1 MSSETTIDSSAPPQR
16 ADARQLWRYMYA
28 GAGASLA
35 SIGLARFVYTPLLP
49 ALLQA
54 HWFSPADTVYLGAAN
69 LAGYLVGALA
79 GRPLARRFDNVA
91 VLRMMMVLVTLAFF
105 ACALPLS
112 VAWFFA
118 WRLLSGI
125 AGGVIMVLVAA
136 SILPHVP
143 PARRG
148 LAGGAIFLGAGIGI
162 AASGTLVPLLLDQG
176 LSVTW
181 IGLGVLSL
189 LLTVSGWFCWPPSA
203 ERLPAG
209 KTGAATVPTASV
221 RPVIVFYAVYG
232 LLALGFV
239 PVMSFLVD
247 YVARG
252 LGAGAH
258 TGASFWVI
266 YGMGAIVGPVLYGAL
281 ADRYGSAATLRGVL
295 AVQAIVTAV
304 LVLTD
309 NLLLIG
315 VLSFILGT
323 FPPGVVPLA
332 LARVARAVPDNA
344 GAQGL
349 VWTRAT
355 TVFAAFQ
362 AAAGY
367 GYSALFN
374 LSGGSHQL
382 LYWLGAG
389 AMALA
394 LLVDVAGSRRA
405 RLPA

>member
-1 MSSETTIDSSAPPQR
+1 MSTDSAIASSTSAEPTAKR
-16 ADARQLWRYMYA
+16 LLWRYMYA

-49 ALLQA
+49 ALLEAQ
-54 HWFSPADTVYLGAAN
+54 WFSPADTVYLGAAN

-79 GRPLARRFDNVA
+79 GRPLARRFDSVS
-91 VLRMMMVLVTLAFF
+91 VLRTMMLLVTLAFF

-112 VAWFFA
+112 VSWFFG
-118 WRLLSGI
+118 WRLASGI
-125 AGGVIMVLVAA
+125 AGGVIMVLVAGTL
-136 SILPHVP
+136 LPHVP
-143 PARRG
+143 AARRG

-176 LSVTW
+176 LAVTW
-181 IGLGVLSL
+181 MGLGVLSL
-189 LLTVSGWFCWPPSA
+189 ALTVTGWRCWPASPARAPKAGTGSASVPSA
-203 ERLPAG
+203 S
-209 KTGAATVPTASV
+209 T
-221 RPVIVFYAVYG
+221 RPVMVFYAEYG
-232 LLALGFV
+232 LVALGFV

-247 YVARG
+247 FVARG
-252 LGAGAH
+252 LGAGPH
-258 TGASFWVI
+258 TGALFWII
-266 YGMGAIVGPVLYGAL
+266 YGAGAIVGPMLYGAL
-281 ADRYGSAATLRGVL
+281 SDRYGSGPTLRGVL
-295 AVQAIVTAV
+295 AVQAAVTGG

-309 NLLLIG
+309 NYAVIA
-315 VLSFILGT
+315 VLTFVLGT

-332 LARVARAVPDNA
+332 LARVANAVPDNTA
-344 GAQGL
+344 AQGL

-374 LSGGSHQL
+374 FTGGSHRV
-382 LYWLGAG
+382 LYLIGAL

-394 LLVDVAGSRRA
+394 LLIDVTAGRR
-405 RLPA
+405 RVER

>member
-1 MSSETTIDSSAPPQR
+1 MSTPSAIAPVTA
-16 ADARQLWRYMYA
+16 ADTVDTRLLWRYMFA

-49 ALLQA
+49 ALLEA
-54 HWFSPADTVYLGAAN
+54 HWFSPSDTVYLGAAN

-79 GRPLARRFDNVA
+79 GRPLARRYDSVA
-91 VLRMMMVLVTLAFF
+91 VLRTMMLLVTIAFF

-112 VAWFFA
+112 VSWFFG
-118 WRLLSGI
+118 WRLASGI
-125 AGGVIMVLVAA
+125 AGGVIMVLVAGTL
-136 SILPHVP
+136 LPHVP
-143 PARRG
+143 AGRRG

-176 LSVTW
+176 LAATW
-181 IGLGVLSL
+181 VGLGVLSL
-189 LLTVSGWFCWPPSA
+189 LLTVSGWRCWPASPACTPSGA
-203 ERLPAG
+203 
-209 KTGAATVPTASV
+209 TGSASV
-221 RPVIVFYAVYG
+221 PSESARPVMVFYVEYG
-232 LLALGFV
+232 LVALGFV

-258 TGASFWVI
+258 TGALFWII
-266 YGMGAIVGPVLYGAL
+266 YGAGAIVGPMLYGAL
-281 ADRYGSAATLRGVL
+281 SDRYGSGPTLRGVL
-295 AVQAIVTAV
+295 AVQAAVTAG
-304 LVLTD
+304 LVLT
-309 NLLLIG
+309 NSYAIIA
-315 VLSFILGT
+315 VLTFVLGT

-332 LARVARAVPDNA
+332 LARVAHAVPDNA
-344 GAQGL
+344 AVQGL

-374 LSGGSHQL
+374 FSGGSHRA
-382 LYWLGAG
+382 LYFIGAG

-394 LLVDVAGSRRA
+394 LVIDLTAGRGRSA
-405 RLPA
+405 R